1 MLARGVFLIGL
12 AIAVEASLLPAG
24 AEVTRG
30 LPGPVLTAAQK
41 KVVDATTAAMKY
53 DWAGLVWVAQ
63 VCLDPNTTVRTS
75 VAMSIGQAV
84 AQGLRQS
91 QGSSP
96 SCQPSLAVASQ
107 LAKAVADSVE
117 TAFVKDAHG
126 CLEAAV
132 NLGASTWPTFLDKE
146 VFNAASAAC
155 TANTPPDQADA
166 LITTAVARVARGV
179 FLIGLA
185 IAVEASLL
193 PAGAEVTR
201 GAQGGPLPHLGRAL
215 QQANQSGACQGQSDR
230 PTPALGPPPLL

>member
-1 MLARGVFLIGL
+1 MLARGVLLIGL
-12 AIAVEASLLPAG
+12 TLAAGFSLLPAG

-30 LPGPVLTAAQK
+30 ALGGSLPHLGRALQQAYQSGLPEPVLIAAQK

-53 DWAGLVWVAQ
+53 

-96 SCQPSLAVASQ
+96 SCQPNLAVASQ

-117 TAFVKDAHG
+117 TAFLKDAHG

-132 NLGASTWPTFLDKE
+132 NLGASTWPTFMDKE

-166 LITTAVARVARGV
+166 LITTAVARRIVDDTSAALMTV
-179 FLIGLA
+179 M
-185 IAVEASLL
+185 
-193 PAGAEVTR
+193 TTCNC
-201 GAQGGPLPHLGRAL
+201 GGNRYDR
-215 QQANQSGACQGQSDR
+215 SG
-230 PTPALGPPPLL
+230 